1 MIGGFSTPKKDKA
14 LKTSG
19 GKLVK
24 TGEILVRG
32 VDTYKAGVNVRGP
45 GTLFARCAGK
55 VYFTRKKTSH
65 GKVRTFV
72 NVAPIAK
79 TAKTPRV

>member
-14 LKTSG
+14 LKSSG

-24 TGEILVRG
+24 TGEILIRG
-32 VDTYKAGVNVRGP
+32 IDSYKAGVNVRGL
-45 GTLFARCAGK
+45 GTLFALCPGK

-72 NVAPIAK
+72 NITPVAKKIK
-79 TAKTPRV
+79 K